1 MAVVQAPLGGTAQT
15 DDEDQPATAPS
26 GGLGALAAGQFSGLS
41 GPYQALYQQMQ
52 QNAQQKQ
59 QAQQEYLA
67 SMQKQ
72 EGALSQT
79 GMSDLDRASL
89 MFQAAGALGQ
99 TTRSGGFG
107 ETLGNLGTAMSGPL
121 SKAAEAQRTRQAQ
134 LQQLQLAR
142 QKLGVEMAGSG
153 GVDPAQALQLLKAQQ
168 DQEEEPELKDITLSN
183 GTKMTV
189 KWDGKNITDLQ
200 GNPMDISK
208 VAAASAAGV
217 QTGDEY
223 LKTIDP
229 DLAMET
235 KALAAGQK
243 PPNLGSM
250 GAARSAALLGSL
262 RQYLGND
269 QEGYNNV
276 VSGRRAQ
283 VAADMLSSKPNTMG
297 FAIKSAGKLAGHMD
311 EYAQAANNMGNSGYY
326 PVDAARWAIASVT
339 PGADSGKLTAF
350 KTAQNVAAEE
360 AARAAKGGVPAVSE
374 MHANLA
380 LGNHTQSPDSFQSY
394 FDTQHKIIKD
404 AVMPFMDQYNKVMG
418 TNYTDPAAFVKV
430 FAPGN
435 GQHIDNLENLTVKG
449 SAKWQQQQ
457 QQQQQQQKQPS
468 APDAQG
474 WTTLPN
480 GIRIRQKQDQ

>member
-1 MAVVQAPLGGTAQT
+1 MADPNT
-15 DDEDQPATAPS
+15 DDDEAPQ
-26 GGLGALAAGQFSGLS
+26 GALNTLAPGTPMSAQMLGLS
-41 GPYQALYQQMQ
+41 GPYAAMYQQGL
-52 QNAQQKQ
+52 AQ
-59 QAQQEYLA
+59 QAQQQA
-67 SMQKQ
+67 AQQKYAGMLDQ
-72 EGALSQT
+72 QQGALSQT
-79 GMSDLDRASL
+79 GMSDYDKSSL
-89 MFQAAGALGQ
+89 LFQAAGALGQ

-107 ETLGNLGTAMSGPL
+107 ETLGNLGTAMAGPL
-121 SKAAEAQRTRQAQ
+121 SKAAEAQRQRQTQ

-142 QKLGVEMAGSG
+142 QKLAVEMAGSQYPSQG
-153 GVDPAQALQLLKAQQ
+153 NTLALLKAQQ
-168 DQEEEPELKDITLSN
+168 DQQDEPELKDITLSN

-189 KWDGKNITDLQ
+189 QWDGKNVTDLQ

-208 VAAASAAGV
+208 VAAASAAGG
-217 QTGDEY
+217 QAGDEY

-229 DLAMET
+229 DLAMEV

-269 QEGYNNV
+269 QEAYNNV

-311 EYAQAANNMGNSGYY
+311 EYAQSANDMENTGYY

-374 MHANLA
+374 VHANLA
-380 LGNHTQSPDSFQSY
+380 LGDHTQSPDSYQSY
-394 FDTQHKIIKD
+394 FETQHKIVKD
-404 AVMPFMDQYNKVMG
+404 AVVPFMDQYNKVMG
-418 TNYTDPAAFVKV
+418 TNYTDPATFVKA

-435 GQHIDNLENLTVKG
+435 GQHIDNLENLTIKG
-449 SAKWQQQQ
+449 SAKWQKQQDEAAKAKKAQRQQQ
-457 QQQQQQQKQPS
+457 PATPAQTPAATPQQRKVVNWG
-468 APDAQG
+468 D
-474 WTTLPN
+474 LP
-480 GIRIRQKQDQ
+480 